1 MHELLPSIC
10 RNHQVSTWWNG
21 AWGFDVEGIM
31 SRMKLCHEWMMS
43 QMNQLRMNHGT
54 NELCHE
60 WIMSRMNYVTNELCY
75 EWIMSRMNY
84 VLTNE
89 YASSICRNRKGSTRR
104 NGAWGFDDEW
114 IVIRKDDV
122 TNESCHEWINYEWIM
137 ARMNFSRMNQ
147 SRMNYVTN
155 EYVSS
160 IRINISIYMYV
171 YIYMCHEGSTRWNF
185 GWGLDMNESCH
196 GWMMSR
202 MNTYHPYAG
211 IIKSRPGGTARE
223 DSMMSESCDEWI
235 VSRLNQSRLNQLRMN
250 QLRMN
255 HVTDGWCREWIRI
268 LNAQELWN
276 LDPGEQHKRTR
287 LRLKQPCWGKIR
299 WSRLYSCIDVTAY
312 IYVYTYTHVYAY
324 MLRVGQVVYVWFYEY
339 NCIAVR

>member
-10 RNHQVSTWWNG
+10 RTSSLDLVERRMRIRCWRNHVAN
-21 AWGFDVEGIM
+21 EIM
-31 SRMKLCHEWMMS
+31 SRMNDVTNESITNESWHERIMS
-43 QMNQLRMNHGT
+43 RMNYVT

-89 YASSICRNRKGSTRR
+89 YASSICRIHKGSTRR

-114 IVIRKDDV
+114 IMIRKDDV
-122 TNESCHEWINYEWIM
+122 TNELCHEWINYEWIM

-160 IRINISIYMYV
+160 IHINISIYMYV

-202 MNTYHPYAG
+202 MNTYHAYAG

-223 DSMMSESCDEWI
+223 IRWW
-235 VSRLNQSRLNQLRMN
+235 V
-250 QLRMN
+250 N
-255 HVTDGWCREWIRI
+255 HVTNELYHDWINLDWINYDWINYEWIMSRM
-268 LNAQELWN
+268 NDVANEYVSSMRRN
-276 LDPGEQHKRTR
+276 YEVSTR
-287 LRLKQPCWGKIR
+287 RNSTRGLG
-299 WSRLYSCIDVTAY
+299 S
-312 IYVYTYTHVYAY
+312 
-324 MLRVGQVVYVWFYEY
+324 G
-339 NCIAVR
+339 